1 MFQFYQLQVQAKFGK
16 MSQLVSLCNK
26 EIYASEPQLTVG
38 NIGTSQSI
46 PLIRI
51 PPQKQR
57 AIELIDLSRHSQHL
71 TENSQ
76 QGNIIMSM
84 GELSLA
90 PNSSD
95 GICFI
100 LVEFHSH

>member
-1 MFQFYQLQVQAKFGK
+1 
-16 MSQLVSLCNK
+16 MSPLVSLCNK
-26 EIYASEPQLTVG
+26 EIHASEPQLTGG
-38 NIGTSQSI
+38 NIGTSRSI

-57 AIELIDLSRHSQHL
+57 TIESIDLSWHGRCQ
-71 TENSQ
+71 TKNFQ

-90 PNSSD
+90 PNFAD
-95 GICFI
+95 GICLI
-100 LVEFHSH
+100 LVVFHSH